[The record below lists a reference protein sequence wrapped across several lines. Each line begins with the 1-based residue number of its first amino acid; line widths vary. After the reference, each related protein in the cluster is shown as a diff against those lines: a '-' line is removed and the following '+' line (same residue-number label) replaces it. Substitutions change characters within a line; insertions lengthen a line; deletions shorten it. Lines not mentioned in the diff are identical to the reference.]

1 MNYTIV
7 TAENKKMDLKVKDK
21 EHDTKFMKRL
31 KRYLKMSGGKSWPK
45 QRD

>member
-7 TAENKKMDLKVKDK
+7 IAENKKMDLKVKES
-21 EHDTKFMKRL
+21 EHDTKTIKRL
-31 KRYLKMSGGKSWPK
+31 CRYVEMSGGKSWQK